1 MYTSENISNDVVA
14 GTQPVNSSRT
24 GEFVGQLLRI
34 FAVLGVVSLLALSAA
49 LAFML
54 GVGHWLVKEDPLQRA
69 NAIAVLSGNFP
80 ARALEA
86 ASLYRR
92 GYAGEIWLTRPG
104 PQSEV
109 LVEMGIHYPSE
120 ADFNY
125 QVLRRQGVPA
135 KAIRVL
141 DAPIINTCDELDVIS
156 SALRQKNS
164 ASSVI
169 VVTNKAHT
177 RRVHELWDR
186 FDSARGKIIVHGIA
200 NDDFQPSAWWRR
212 SEDTH
217 QVIHEILG
225 MINVWVG
232 LPMQS
237 TLRSPAALAQNDLQ
251 QSPKIV
257 PLDAQKLTSES
268 SDSDD

>member
-1 MYTSENISNDVVA
+1 MNMSENISNDVA
-14 GTQPVNSSRT
+14 GMKPANASRT

-54 GVGHWLVKEDPLQRA
+54 GVGHWLVKEDSLQKA

-92 GYAGEIWLTRPG
+92 GYAREIWLTHPG
-104 PQSEV
+104 PESEV
-109 LVEMGIHYPSE
+109 LAEMGIHYPSE

-135 KAIRVL
+135 KAIHVL
-141 DAPIINTCDELDVIS
+141 DAPVINTCDELDVIS
-156 SALRQKNS
+156 SALQQKNS

-200 NDDFQPSAWWRR
+200 NDDFQPSVWWTR

-237 TLRSPAALAQNDLQ
+237 ALRPSAALAQNVLQ

>member
-1 MYTSENISNDVVA
+1 MPIDEFILNDA
-14 GTQPVNSSRT
+14 RALKPTKRYRAN
-24 GEFVGQLLRI
+24 ELLAQLLRI
-34 FAVLGVVSLLALSAA
+34 FAVLGALALFALSAG

-54 GVGHWLVKEDPLQRA
+54 GVGHWLVKEDSLRKA

-86 ASLYRR
+86 ASLYRS
-92 GYAGEIWLTRPG
+92 GYAGEIWLTHPG
-104 PQSEV
+104 PPSDTLAQI
-109 LVEMGIHYPSE
+109 GIRYPSE

-135 KAIRVL
+135 RAIHIL
-141 DAPIINTCDELDVIS
+141 DSPIINTQDELGVIAG
-156 SALRQKNS
+156 ALQQKNI
-164 ASSVI
+164 AAVI

-186 FDSARGKIIVHGIA
+186 LDSTRGKIIVHA
-200 NDDFQPSAWWRR
+200 VVNDDFQPSAWWTRTG
-212 SEDTH
+212 DTH
-217 QVIHEILG
+217 QVIHEIFG
-225 MINVWVG
+225 MINLWAG

-237 TLRSPAALAQNDLQ
+237 ALDSRLAVAGNEPRRTPELVPGKAQ
-251 QSPKIV
+251 SS
-257 PLDAQKLTSES
+257 T

>member
-1 MYTSENISNDVVA
+1 MQTNGTSSNSLILSKSA
-14 GTQPVNSSRT
+14 NLSRSYD
-24 GEFVGQLLRI
+24 FVGQLLRI
-34 FAVLGVVSLLALSAA
+34 FAVLGALALFTLSAGLA
-49 LAFML
+49 LML
-54 GVGHWLVKEDPLQRA
+54 GVGHWLVKEDSLHKA

-86 ASLYRR
+86 ASLYRS
-92 GYAGEIWLTRPG
+92 GYATEIWLTRPG
-104 PQSEV
+104 TQPQE
-109 LVEMGIHYPSE
+109 LAELGIHYPSE

-135 KAIRVL
+135 KAIHVL

-232 LPMQS
+232 LQMQS

-257 PLDAQKLTSES
+257 PLDAQRST